1 MEIYT
6 RIKKTLQDH
15 DSFKRYKLVGQ
26 GLAMIDRLP
35 TVSLVLKKLQTR
47 DKDCH
52 IEILYAQ
59 NISRVEQHW
68 I

>member
-6 RIKKTLQDH
+6 RIKKTFQDH

-26 GLAMIDRLP
+26 GLATIDRLP

-52 IEILYAQ
+52 RETLCLKHITG
-59 NISRVEQHW
+59 
-68 I
+68 

>member
-6 RIKKTLQDH
+6 RIKKTFQDH

-26 GLAMIDRLP
+26 GLVTTDRLP
-35 TVSLVLKKLQTR
+35 TVSLVLKKLQTQ

-52 IEILYAQ
+52 IERLYA
-59 NISRVEQHW
+59 
-68 I
+68 